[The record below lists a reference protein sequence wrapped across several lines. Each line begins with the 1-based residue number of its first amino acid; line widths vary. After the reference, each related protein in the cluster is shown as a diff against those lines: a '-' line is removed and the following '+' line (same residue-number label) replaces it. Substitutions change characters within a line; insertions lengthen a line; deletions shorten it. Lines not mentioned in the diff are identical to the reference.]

1 MRLISFQPVVCVPEI
16 TRCPGFRCEMVPVT
30 NNAMIMKSWKTLIV
44 LNIFFRSTIFIILFF
59 VLTSF
64 YMNQNYRTDLKH
76 YANVVGIY
84 LNSKYTTV
92 FSVLVTAGT
101 IFLCVKKPSI
111 IGLVRLLFQVRLLLD
126 LKK

>member
-16 TRCPGFRCEMVPVT
+16 TRCPVFRCEMVPVT

-84 LNSKYTTV
+84 LNSKYTIRHDL
-92 FSVLVTAGT
+92 SMSRIVTTFDG
-101 IFLCVKKPSI
+101 IRLQYI
-111 IGLVRLLFQVRLLLD
+111 IHFLLLI
-126 LKK
+126 